1 MSKNVNHRV
10 LKRLFVPH
18 LMTAILF
25 LGVVFYI
32 VATQVKDD
40 FVKEIIFAGVSL
52 TLTFLIDLLFL
63 TLGLFFIFRRNFAGS
78 DFQSFRRDKNEYKC
92 DFYDFVFGK
101 WPNVL
106 SGEPSKVEWTE
117 EDKTKFMA
125 NFMPVHKHQI
135 LILGVIWV
143 VIVMIVPSVFDPLFF
158 QFVN

>member
-52 TLTFLIDLLFL
+52 TLKFLIDLLFL

-92 DFYDFVFGK
+92 DFYDFVFG
-101 WPNVL
+101 
-106 SGEPSKVEWTE
+106 
-117 EDKTKFMA
+117 
-125 NFMPVHKHQI
+125 
-135 LILGVIWV
+135 
-143 VIVMIVPSVFDPLFF
+143 
-158 QFVN
+158 